1 MRNFFLRFFPGTPN
15 ILVPGDSAFMLFKCM
30 CNNISIEKK
39 KLFGKKNMS
48 LSNQFA
54 KFFKMRTCFHFTYWF
69 DLKKAYKN
77 MLRSQ

>member
-39 KLFGKKNMS
+39 NFLEKRICPYLINLQNF
-48 LSNQFA
+48 
-54 KFFKMRTCFHFTYWF
+54 
-69 DLKKAYKN
+69 LKCVPVFI
-77 MLRSQ
+77 LPIGLI